1 MRADY
6 ARTQILTH
14 LTPLPDMAQS
24 TNYVNVK
31 IDEDARRR
39 GRVTKAKL
47 GITWTEFVDR
57 AADELDPDRGVNK

>member
-1 MRADY
+1 
-6 ARTQILTH
+6 
-14 LTPLPDMAQS
+14 MAQS